1 MVGLYVFIS
10 SVVGQDGQVL
20 HGHGTRLMFPSSSF
34 ICRRRLM
41 DTLDSAPARIKL
53 MTVCNVTRMHAY
65 LGYLIAGK
73 HSVRASD
80 ELMEK
85 AMLSERNL
93 SVRMTE
99 MTAAVIRPLLAN
111 LPERVEQFHRR
122 YQEV

>member
-1 MVGLYVFIS
+1 M
-10 SVVGQDGQVL
+10 
-20 HGHGTRLMFPSSSF
+20 TSF
-34 ICRRRLM
+34 G
-41 DTLDSAPARIKL
+41 
-53 MTVCNVTRMHAY
+53 NVTRMHAY
-65 LGYLIAGK
+65 LGYIVAGK
-73 HSVRASD
+73 HSVRGSD

-111 LPERVEQFHRR
+111 LPERVAQFHRR